1 MGATGNLGGAWVGWV
16 WERVVNDWEP
26 GEGASPGSLTVLLLG
41 AAFGMQLL
49 AKSHLVD
56 EASLHSRLLPP

>member
-16 WERVVNDWEP
+16 WERVVSDWEP
-26 GEGASPGSLTVLLLG
+26 GEGASPGSLPVLLLG